1 MTDTKLSYLGPLPN
15 AGEKLSPRWGLRLP
29 VGFLIV
35 VALPTLVAAIYFLII
50 ASPRYVSEARFVVRS
65 PANEQPSTLG
75 MALSGVGLSAGT
87 SDAFAVHEYLQ
98 SRDGL
103 AEIDKSLQLRRM
115 YGRPGIDPFSRLPGP
130 FQNESFEAFHKGFNR
145 YVTVGYDSASG
156 ISTLRVEAF
165 KASDAQKIS
174 QAMLQAGE
182 QLVNRLNERAANDA
196 VAEAHRSVTENQAR
210 LLEAQNRLTTF
221 RNAER
226 FIDPAR
232 TAQVASELIGELTVQ
247 LATLRA
253 ERAQIAANAPDSPQ
267 LAVLD
272 SRIRAYAQ
280 QIALEQSKIV
290 GDADSLAP
298 KISTYERLAL
308 EREFADKLL
317 AQATAT
323 LASAQTDAR
332 RQRLYLDQIVRPN
345 LPDEPTQPKRFLA
358 VLAVLASSL
367 VIYGLGMLVWAGLRE
382 SRTS

>member
-1 MTDTKLSYLGPLPN
+1 MTDTKLSYLGPLLQ
-15 AGEKLSPRWGLRLP
+15 AGEKSSPRWGFKLP
-29 VGFLIV
+29 IGFLIV
-35 VALPTLVAAIYFLII
+35 VVLPTFFAAIYFLLI

-75 MALSGVGLSAGT
+75 MALSGVGLSTGT

-103 AEIDKSLQLRRM
+103 AEIDKALKLRGM
-115 YGRPGIDPFSRLPGP
+115 YEGPGIDPFSRLPGP
-130 FQNESFEAFHKGFNR
+130 FQNQSFEVFHKGFNR

-165 KASDAQKIS
+165 KASDAQKIN
-174 QAMLQAGE
+174 QALLQAGE
-182 QLVNRLNERAANDA
+182 QLVNRLNERAANNA
-196 VAEAHRSVTENQAR
+196 VAETRRSVMENQAR
-210 LLEAQNRLTTF
+210 LLEAQNRLTAF
-221 RNAER
+221 RNAEG

-232 TAQVASELIGELTVQ
+232 TAQVANDLIGELTVQ

-253 ERAQIAANAPDSPQ
+253 ERAQIAADAPDSPQ
-267 LAVLD
+267 IPMLD

-280 QIALEQSKIV
+280 QVALEQSKIV
-290 GDADSLAP
+290 GDADSLAS

-323 LASAQTDAR
+323 LASAQADAR

-345 LPDEPTQPKRFLA
+345 LPDEPTQPKRFLSI
-358 VLAVLASSL
+358 LAVLASSL
-367 VIYGLGMLVWAGLRE
+367 VVYSLGMLVWAGLRE
-382 SRTS
+382 ST